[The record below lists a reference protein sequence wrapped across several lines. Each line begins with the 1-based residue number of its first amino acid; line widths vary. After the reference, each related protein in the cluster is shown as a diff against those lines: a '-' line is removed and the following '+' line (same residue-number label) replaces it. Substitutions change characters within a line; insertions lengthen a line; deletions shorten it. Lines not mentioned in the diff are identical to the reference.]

1 MDLPTLNSCM
11 LDRISLLPIPSA
23 ISSCQKVTLKL
34 HHTINYCFSLVLQIL
49 SHVHSLQTILYLPDS
64 FLSATVP
71 PLSIA
76 NILPASCTSH
86 PCTHPPVNQQPLK
99 HSWLRSSLC
108 FNFLLPLTSLHA
120 LSPILSC
127 TFSATHADHPNTQQM
142 SEDEA
147 NTSADIPRRRR
158 SNPHV
163 NQPSENTFLN
173 LSHFWPYRWLHY
185 VQNDLPALSAFI
197 KVCLLLTVIAQ
208 LPFIVPILD
217 LSVHHSANQCS
228 CISLDKRFFMYTTVF
243 LYFFTRSLLPL
254 ITVWAFSSAVIS
266 KLGTQSSAFASDFLK
281 QSNIRTNETVFRAV
295 VHIFWDVR
303 LAETRNSIGK
313 TLTRQLEEKLKAM
326 CITSILEAITIT
338 LILVQ
343 VGSTRFALDV
353 YSISFGGVLDGLIVC
368 VDALSYFTLILTI
381 GIICSFFSHEA
392 TMNCLVAGAVA
403 LEDHADSFSVQPS
416 KELITLAKSTVNNFN
431 NRWSIIEI
439 FLFLSVQLYTLILVF
454 FAGAGLPLSY
464 GVTAHMY
471 TEQMHLYWFPFV
483 IIFSVGHFLSTCVWP
498 SAHGASEYR
507 VIGVLLKAFLLV
519 IVYIVQPP
527 LFGSFLQILFVV
539 MPAAYL
545 FWYLWMKVHYENSVR
560 SAKPRGWR
568 RRHERNMGIYICLM
582 AQLIVAIILSI
593 FSEYSI
599 MRVKPEYVG

>member
-1 MDLPTLNSCM
+1 
-11 LDRISLLPIPSA
+11 
-23 ISSCQKVTLKL
+23 
-34 HHTINYCFSLVLQIL
+34 
-49 SHVHSLQTILYLPDS
+49 
-64 FLSATVP
+64 
-71 PLSIA
+71 
-76 NILPASCTSH
+76 
-86 PCTHPPVNQQPLK
+86 
-99 HSWLRSSLC
+99 
-108 FNFLLPLTSLHA
+108 
-120 LSPILSC
+120 
-127 TFSATHADHPNTQQM
+127 M

-147 NTSADIPRRRR
+147 NTSADNPRRRR

-163 NQPSENTFLN
+163 NQPSESTFLN
-173 LSHFWPYRWLHY
+173 LSPFWPYRWLHY
-185 VQNDLPALSAFI
+185 VQNDMPGLSAFI

-208 LPFIVPILD
+208 LPFIAPILD

-381 GIICSFFSHEA
+381 GIICSFFNHEA
-392 TMNCLVAGAVA
+392 IMNRLIAGTVA
-403 LEDHADSFSVQPS
+403 LEDHASDSFRVQPS
-416 KELITLAKSTVNNFN
+416 NELMKSAKNAMNSFN
-431 NRWSIIEI
+431 NRWSTAEI
-439 FLFLSVQLYTLILVF
+439 VLFISMQLYTLILVS
-454 FAGAGLPLSY
+454 FAAAGLPLSC
-464 GVTAHMY
+464 GVTAHMHA
-471 TEQMHLYWFPFV
+471 EQVNPYWFTFV
-483 IIFSVGHFLSTCVWP
+483 IAFSVAHFLSTCVWP
-498 SAHGASEYR
+498 SAFDASEVRYAGIILE
-507 VIGVLLKAFLLV
+507 VFILIAL
-519 IVYIVQPP
+519 YIVQPP
-527 LFGSFLQILFVV
+527 LFGTFLQILFAVI
-539 MPAAYL
+539 PAAYL
-545 FWYLWMKVHYENSVR
+545 FWYLWIKVRYENSVR
-560 SAKPRGWR
+560 SAKPKEWR
-568 RRHERNMGIYICLM
+568 RQHQRNMGIYICLM
-582 AQLIVAIILSI
+582 VQLVVAIVVSIYSESSILS
-593 FSEYSI
+593 SSSSSCERSI
-599 MRVKPEYVG
+599 RNTLQAAHYDQCTF